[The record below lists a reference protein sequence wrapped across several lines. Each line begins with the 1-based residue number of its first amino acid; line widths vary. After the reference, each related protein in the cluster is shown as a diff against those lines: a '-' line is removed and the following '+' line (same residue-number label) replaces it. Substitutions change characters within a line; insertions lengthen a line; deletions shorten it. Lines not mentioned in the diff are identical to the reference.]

1 MKNIAAGAYSLRTR
15 LLLFLFLAVALF
27 ALAQGISAYHSALRQ
42 ADDLFDLH
50 LQQMANAMR
59 GRHAPTLSTAPSLG
73 VDVDVDGDAQP
84 DVLVQIW
91 GADGATVFKS
101 PNAAPA
107 ALPQT
112 AILGF
117 SDVRVEGRNY
127 RVYAV
132 QTPLQ
137 TIQIAQDMS
146 ARSARASTLAW
157 QAALPT
163 MLLAPLLMLAVWAVV
178 SQSLASL
185 ERTRRQIAAR
195 KVDDLSPLDDQGLP
209 REVQPLVQELNVL
222 FGRVHHAFAVQK
234 SFVADAAHELR
245 SPLAALKLQAQAVSR
260 TAGTDTAL
268 LRLNQGIDRTIQL
281 VEQLLALARAEVGTD
296 KSKAGAK
303 QGEKEG
309 ASEYLPEHQPV
320 DLRTVICLA
329 VADALPQAQAAGFDL
344 GFQPSEDGI
353 SDAPALVQG
362 DAEALRTLLRNLLD
376 NALKYTPSSPNAP
389 GRVDVALHVA
399 AGQLDLTVDD
409 SGPGIAGVE
418 RERVFDRFYRA
429 DSTRQSQP
437 GNGLGLAIV
446 RAIAERHGATV
457 ALLTSPTLHGLRVQV
472 RFLR

>member
-1 MKNIAAGAYSLRTR
+1 MKNGATHAHSLRTR
-15 LLLFLFLAVALF
+15 LLLLLFSAVALF
-27 ALAQGISAYHSALRQ
+27 ALAQGISAYSSALRQ

-50 LQQMANAMR
+50 LQQMAQAMR

-73 VDVDVDGDAQP
+73 VDVDGDAQP

-91 GADGATVFKS
+91 GADGATVFQS

-107 ALPQT
+107 LLPQT

-117 SDVRVEGRNY
+117 SDVRVEGRSY

-146 ARSARASTLAW
+146 ARSARASALAW

-185 ERTRRQIAAR
+185 ERARRQIAER
-195 KVDDLSPLDDQGLP
+195 TVDDLSPLDDQGLP

-222 FGRVHHAFAVQK
+222 FGRVHQAFAVQK

-260 TAGTDTAL
+260 ASGTHGYPGTDTAL
-268 LRLNQGIDRTIQL
+268 LRLNQGIDRAIQL
-281 VEQLLALARAEVGTD
+281 VEQLLALARAE
-296 KSKAGAK
+296 AGPDTGATR
-303 QGEKEG
+303 EG
-309 ASEYLPEHQPV
+309 ASEDKPV
-320 DLRTVICLA
+320 DLRTVIRLA
-329 VADALPQAQAAGFDL
+329 VADVLPQAQAAGIDL
-344 GFQPSEDGI
+344 GLQAAEDGVPE
-353 SDAPALVQG
+353 APALVQG
-362 DAEALRTLLRNLLD
+362 DAEALRTLLRNVLD
-376 NALKYTPSSPNAP
+376 NALKYTPSSPDSP
-389 GRVDVALHVA
+389 GRVDVALHVNHGRT
-399 AGQLDLTVDD
+399 GQLDLTVDD
-409 SGPGIAGVE
+409 NGPGIPDAE

-457 ALLTSPTLHGLRVQV
+457 ALSSSPTLQGLRVQIS
-472 RFLR
+472 FLRLA

>member
-1 MKNIAAGAYSLRTR
+1 MNAMKNIATGAYSLRTR
-15 LLLFLFLAVALF
+15 LLFFLFLAVALF
-27 ALAQGISAYHSALRQ
+27 ALAQGISAYRSALRQ

-73 VDVDVDGDAQP
+73 VDVDGDAQP

-91 GADGATVFKS
+91 GANGATVFQS

-107 ALPQT
+107 VLPQT

-117 SDVRVEGRNY
+117 SDVQVEGRSY

-132 QTPLQ
+132 QTPVQ

-146 ARSARASTLAW
+146 ARSARASALAW

-195 KVDDLSPLDDQGLP
+195 TVDDLSPLDDQGLP

-222 FGRVHHAFAVQK
+222 FGRVHHAFVVQK

-260 TAGTDTAL
+260 SSGTDTAL
-268 LRLNQGIDRTIQL
+268 LRLNQGIDRAIQL

-296 KSKAGAK
+296 RSKAGAK
-303 QGEKEG
+303 DGS
-309 ASEYLPEHQPV
+309 SEYLPEDQPV

-329 VADALPQAQAAGFDL
+329 VADALPQAQAAGIDL

-353 SDAPALVQG
+353 HETPALVQG

-376 NALKYTPSSPNAP
+376 NALKYTPGSPSAP

-409 SGPGIAGVE
+409 SGPGIPDTE

-429 DSTRQSQP
+429 ESARQSQP

-446 RAIAERHGATV
+446 RAIAERHGAKV
-457 ALLTSPTLHGLRVQV
+457 ALSASPTLQGLRVQV
-472 RFLR
+472 QFLS